1 MKKNWLL
8 AVCCVFAL
16 AGCKGNSE
24 ESVEDKLERL
34 GDKLEQTVE
43 GSHSDDA
50 VESDYE
56 EESDAVSSS
65 SSDWDSA
72 LDESEEYVDE
82 YIKFYKK
89 AMEGDMSAMSEYAS
103 LLEKAQSMYDKL
115 DGAQGEMTASQL
127 ARLNKIQMKMV
138 NAMQ

>member
-1 MKKNWLL
+1 M
-8 AVCCVFAL
+8 
-16 AGCKGNSE
+16 
-24 ESVEDKLERL
+24 
-34 GDKLEQTVE
+34 
-43 GSHSDDA
+43 
-50 VESDYE
+50 ESDYE

-72 LDESEEYVDE
+72 LDEYEEYVDE

-89 AMEGDMSAMSEYAS
+89 AMDGDMSAMSEYAS

-115 DGAQGEMTASQL
+115 DGAQGEMTAEQL